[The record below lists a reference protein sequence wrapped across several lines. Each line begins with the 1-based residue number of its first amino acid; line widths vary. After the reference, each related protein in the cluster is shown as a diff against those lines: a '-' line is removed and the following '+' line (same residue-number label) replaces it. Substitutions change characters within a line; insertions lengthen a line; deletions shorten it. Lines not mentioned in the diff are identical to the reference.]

1 MGRQLV
7 VIGSAAGAPGVT
19 TVVLAL
25 AACWPVSGRCPRPL
39 VMELDPSGGDV
50 AARFGLSDS
59 PGLVDLA
66 AATRRSASPQVLA
79 DCVQLLPGGV
89 HVVVGPSGGRQ
100 AGAAVRMFSGV
111 GAGLL
116 RAGMGSEGSVLLD
129 VGRLQEELSPLV
141 EAADRL
147 LLVSRGEVEALAHAV
162 AKVEDLRAAGRSV
175 ELVLVG
181 PSPYPLS
188 EIGEV
193 MGLRQ
198 VHRVPWD
205 PRTALALAG
214 RGGMSSRRWHRA
226 ELVRAAGTL
235 AKHLVGLPAQNG
247 SPGGAPSLSAEPI
260 GAYGPLPSASADGG
274 GVR

>member
-1 MGRQLV
+1 MGGQLV

-19 TVVLAL
+19 TLAL
-25 AACWPVSGRCPRPL
+25 GLAVCWPISVRSPRPL
-39 VMELDPSGGDV
+39 VMEVDPSGGDI

-66 AATRRSASPQVLA
+66 AATRRSVAPQVLRE
-79 DCVQLLPGGV
+79 CVQVLPGGV
-89 HVVVGPSGGRQ
+89 HVAVGPSGARQ
-100 AGAAVRMFSGV
+100 AAAAVRMVSGV

-129 VGRLQEELSPLV
+129 AGRLQAESAPLV
-141 EAADRL
+141 DAADRL
-147 LLVSRGEVEALAHAV
+147 LLVSGGEVEALAHAA
-162 AKVEDLRAAGRSV
+162 AKVEDLRVAGRSV

-181 PSPYPLS
+181 PSPYPLR
-188 EIGEV
+188 EISGV
-193 MGLRQ
+193 LGLQQ

-205 PRTALALAG
+205 PRTASVLAG
-214 RGGMSSRRWHRA
+214 RGQLSPRRWRRA

-235 AKHLVGLPAQNG
+235 ARHLVGIPSQNDSPCGVPCPSTDRGMG
-247 SPGGAPSLSAEPI
+247 SR
-260 GAYGPLPSASADGG
+260 PLTAGVVDGG